1 MQTAFIRRSAQWI
14 AAGAG
19 IAASAYA
26 AYAAVTWLRYGKPPK
41 ASPDEADELL
51 DRFMPDYDVVERH
64 HTRVKAPAAITLA
77 AAKEV
82 DVLKGAIARALFT
95 ARALAL
101 GGAVDNREL
110 PKPLME
116 QMQAIGWTVLAE
128 VPGNEIVFGAVTRPW
143 EAEPVFRGV
152 APSEFAAFNEPDY
165 VPQTRTKFRG
175 YWALASP
182 GVALIRRMLVGPVK
196 CEAERNARKAEL
208 AEPAAEFRALV

>member
-152 APSEFAAFNEPDY
+152 APSASAAFNEPDY
-165 VPQTRTKFRG
+165 VKIVWT
-175 YWALASP
+175 L
-182 GVALIRRMLVGPVK
+182 
-196 CEAERNARKAEL
+196 
-208 AEPAAEFRALV
+208 RADPL